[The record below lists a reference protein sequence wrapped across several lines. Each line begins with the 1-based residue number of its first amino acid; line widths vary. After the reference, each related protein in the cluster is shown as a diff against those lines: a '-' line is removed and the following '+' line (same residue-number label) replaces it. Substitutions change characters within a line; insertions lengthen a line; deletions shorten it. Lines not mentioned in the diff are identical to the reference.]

1 MFTSRPHCLGLVAI
15 VPLLAVSAAAQY
27 TELPTTVAPG
37 RFLLEVDALSLV
49 VDRQGSEKFTGLL
62 AGFALVTTGLS
73 SEWDIQLGAELFVS
87 QRYESGEFT
96 ERRSGIGD
104 VLVRTKWRFYEDE
117 MVSIA
122 VLPFVKIPTNRG
134 GVGND
139 SVEGGIIVPWETYLI
154 GGLTLNSMVE
164 VDFVRNAAD
173 DGYDALWYASTAIN
187 REITR
192 RLTIYAELDA
202 TKTSGGGAWQS
213 TLGVGA
219 YLTVSELL
227 SWDFVLY
234 RGLSRN
240 SPDWNPIVRV
250 NVGF

>member
-1 MFTSRPHCLGLVAI
+1 MI
-15 VPLLAVSAAAQY
+15 
-27 TELPTTVAPG
+27 
-37 RFLLEVDALSLV
+37 
-49 VDRQGSEKFTGLL
+49 
-62 AGFALVTTGLS
+62 
-73 SEWDIQLGAELFVS
+73 
-87 QRYESGEFT
+87 
-96 ERRSGIGD
+96 
-104 VLVRTKWRFYEDE
+104 
-117 MVSIA
+117 SIA

-173 DGYDALWYASTAIN
+173 DGYDALWYASTAVN

-202 TKTSGGGAWQS
+202 TKTSGGGPWQS

-219 YLTVSELL
+219 YLTVSEML

-240 SPDWNPIVRV
+240 SPDWNPIVRI